1 MTTGADA
8 AHAGHTTKKEQTDL
22 KEKGRTT
29 TTNIRKNTI
38 ETNQAHTNI
47 NTKLTHRNKTKLKRY
62 TGFSSIV
69 FYKHKHSKKAK
80 KINTGFS
87 NIVFIE
93 EGAEGL
99 NLYKYYFL

>member
-29 TTNIRKNTI
+29 TTNIRKNTV

-47 NTKLTHRNKTKLKRY
+47 NTKLNTINKTKLKRY

-87 NIVFIE
+87 NIVFINK
-93 EGAEGL
+93 GAR
-99 NLYKYYFL
+99 